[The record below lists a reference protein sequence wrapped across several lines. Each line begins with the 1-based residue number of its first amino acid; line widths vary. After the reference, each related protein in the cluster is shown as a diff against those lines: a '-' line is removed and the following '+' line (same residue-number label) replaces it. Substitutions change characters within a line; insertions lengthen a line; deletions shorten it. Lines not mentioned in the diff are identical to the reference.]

1 MKALL
6 VALGLHLAF
15 LSPSWADD
23 KRSLLD
29 SLQQQLD
36 QHFNRDTVRVNILN
50 KMGYEYWIVDPV
62 QSVRYGD
69 EALTLADS
77 LNYLPGIALAKRV
90 IGVANWAQGNYE
102 KGLGYLMEALVQYQS
117 LKDSLGIANVL
128 LNTGLIFSDQ
138 HSYEEALSYY
148 DEAYQTF
155 ESLKNV
161 ERQLHTAIHIGE
173 LHQARGNYPL
183 AQQYFEEA
191 LQLSDSINYSYGLGA
206 SYLHLGQLSLTMGKL
221 DEASDYCYQAL
232 PYQEAQDN
240 MHGKSLTY
248 YTLGSIQRVKGNY
261 AEAEKQLLHALQKA
275 TKVSFRQNRRDIY
288 LELKRVAEATGNYQQ
303 ALRYF
308 ENYHI
313 LQDSLLNAEKLRE
326 IVRLESRH
334 ELEQKEQELLV
345 QQQSMELMQQE
356 ARLQN
361 FFRNGLL
368 IGIIG
373 LALIGYLITSR
384 QRLKIK
390 KNQELLTKN
399 REVFQSRQK
408 LAQAEL
414 ENAQLKQ
421 KELTQELE
429 YKNKELTSYTIN
441 FIQKNEL
448 MEELKVGIQQLKR
461 QVKPGNRQQLSTL
474 SRLVDQNLHI
484 DREWEDFKRHFEEV
498 HKDFFTYLKDYCPEL
513 SNNELK
519 LCALLKLNMSMKE
532 MANLLGISPDS
543 VKTARYRLR
552 KKLGLEREDNL
563 VDFIIN
569 IEQKPAASNVK
580 PTQ

>member
-1 MKALL
+1 MKNILL
-6 VALGLHLAF
+6 ILGLQLVLF
-15 LSPSWADD
+15 SPSWADD
-23 KRSLLD
+23 KKTLLD
-29 SLQQQLD
+29 SLQNLLH
-36 QHFNRDTVRVNILN
+36 QHPDSDTVRVNILN
-50 KMGYEYWIVDPV
+50 KIGYEYWIVDPV
-62 QSVRYGD
+62 RSVQYGNK
-69 EALTLADS
+69 ALELSDS
-77 LNYLPGIALAKRV
+77 LEYLPGAALAKRV
-90 IGVANWAQGNYE
+90 IGVANWTQGNYE
-102 KGLGYLMEALVQYQS
+102 EGLTYLMEALTQYQS

-128 LNTGLIFSDQ
+128 LNTGLIYSDQ
-138 HSYEEALSYY
+138 QSYEEALAYY
-148 DEAYQTF
+148 EEAYRTF
-155 ESLKNV
+155 ASLEHP

-173 LHQARGNYPL
+173 LYQARENYPL

-191 LQLSDSINYSYGLGA
+191 LQLSDSTNHLYGLGS
-206 SYLHLGQLSLTMGKL
+206 SYLHLGLLSLATGEL
-221 DEASDYCYQAL
+221 DKASDYCYQAL
-232 PYQEAQDN
+232 PFQEAQDN

-248 YTLGSIQRVKGNY
+248 YTLGSVQRAKGNY
-261 AEAEKQLLHALQKA
+261 AEAEKHLLHALQKA
-275 TKVSFRQNRRDIY
+275 KKVSSRQNRRDIY
-288 LELKRVAEATGNYQQ
+288 LELKRVAESTGNYQQ
-303 ALRYF
+303 ALAYF
-308 ENYHI
+308 ENYHM

-326 IVRLESRH
+326 IVRLENRY

-345 QQQSMELMQQE
+345 QQQSLELMQQE
-356 ARLQN
+356 ARIQN

-368 IGIIG
+368 IGIIA
-373 LALIGYLITSR
+373 LALIGYLITSQ

-390 KNQELLTKN
+390 KNQELLLKN
-399 REVFQSRQK
+399 QEVFQSRQK

-448 MEELKVGIQQLKR
+448 MDKLKASIQQLKR
-461 QVKPGNRQQLSTL
+461 QVKPENRQQLSAL

-498 HKDFFTYLKDYCPEL
+498 HKDFFTYLKDACPEL

-532 MANLLGISPDS
+532 MANILGISPDS

-563 VDFIIN
+563 VDFIIH
-569 IEQKPAASNVK
+569 IKQEPADSDIK
-580 PTQ
+580 ST